1 MSGVVE
7 MQANYEVRGGSWF
20 FLPHNARVACR
31 STADSSLR
39 NGRCGLRLVRRTP

>member
-7 MQANYEVRGGSWF
+7 PSVYYALRGGSWF

-31 STADSSLR
+31 STDDSSIR
-39 NGRCGLRLVRRTP
+39 NGRRGLRLVRRTP